1 MGIEFKELKM
11 ESCDAGKVNFLSI
24 IGKLDKSDY
33 ELFVPMLEAGI
44 KRHGKINI
52 LLELHDFH
60 GWSAGAA
67 WEDTKFGVRHFN
79 DIENLAI
86 IGDRKWERSL
96 ARFAK
101 VFTRAKVRYFEQPD
115 AVAAYD
121 WMNEVSKT

>member
-1 MGIEFKELKM
+1 MGIEFKALEM
-11 ESCDAGKVNFLSI
+11 ESCHAGKANFLSI
-24 IGKLDKSDY
+24 TGKLDKSDY
-33 ELFVPMLEAGI
+33 ELLVPMLEAGI

-79 DIENLAI
+79 DIEYLAI
-86 IGDRKWERSL
+86 IGDRKWEKNL

-101 VFTRAKVRYFEQPD
+101 VFTRAKLHYFEQAD

-121 WMNEVSKT
+121 WINEVSKT